1 MSQARTPTKP
11 KRSVAETPSQT
22 PTGPRGAKAA
32 RNAKDGDK
40 DDSDVRRD
48 MRGELELEPAE
59 GDSSGAVAEH
69 EADGKTLVPELLPT
83 PSPAAASRAR
93 LAVFWSEGR
102 VGRVGSDKIR
112 IAYVEL
118 MTRGEPNANPSPS
131 LYMSGYGLA
140 DLFESFAKTAAQDS
154 LEKLM
159 SLRTIW
165 NGACCDDRVRFT
177 LTKYDAAGM
186 FEYCCHPDDADKHT
200 MRDNIFPLWSWVGFR
215 GARRKKNEA
224 TSAHDTITD
233 TASEVSRIV
242 RWFQNTEKNTNAFA
256 CEFGR
261 LSVEQESWN
270 VFVREKNA
278 LRGGRDPKKAVAL
291 ASMACFDL
299 D

>member
-1 MSQARTPTKP
+1 MPQARTPTKP
-11 KRSVAETPSQT
+11 KRAITETPSQT

-40 DDSDVRRD
+40 YDDDVRRD

-59 GDSSGAVAEH
+59 GDSGGAVAEH

-177 LTKYDAAGM
+177 LTK
-186 FEYCCHPDDADKHT
+186 
-200 MRDNIFPLWSWVGFR
+200 
-215 GARRKKNEA
+215 
-224 TSAHDTITD
+224 
-233 TASEVSRIV
+233 
-242 RWFQNTEKNTNAFA
+242 
-256 CEFGR
+256 
-261 LSVEQESWN
+261 
-270 VFVREKNA
+270 
-278 LRGGRDPKKAVAL
+278 
-291 ASMACFDL
+291 
-299 D
+299 